1 MINSQ
6 QIKYASLSLLIVFF
20 IYLAYLSVKWAIAS
34 VIEVQ
39 LRHQLGEA
47 QSQLTT
53 NLTIEDW
60 QNIATQLSFAEQMH
74 ENNSELSILG
84 MFANQVKGQKFEQQQ
99 LRDAANIAYQQSI
112 KDAEKGLKLRPS
124 WTALWEGLVVNKI
137 HSGQYDNTL
146 EAGFERI
153 VSLGRWEYS
162 AQYQLVY
169 NAFLNWNKLTEFEHI
184 LVGKAFKQLY
194 IMTLKTDILIKNLT
208 EGVNKSIICVNDSKD
223 LILFCEN

>member
-6 QIKYASLSLLIVFF
+6 QIKYASLPLLIVFF

-47 QSQLTT
+47 QSQLTI

-60 QNIATQLSFAEQMH
+60 HNIATQLSLAEQYH
-74 ENNSELSILG
+74 ENYSELSILG
-84 MFANQVKGQKFEQQQ
+84 MLANQVKGEKLELQQ
-99 LRDAANIAYQQSI
+99 LMDAANIAYQQSI
-112 KDAEKGLKLRPS
+112 KDAEHGLKLRPS
-124 WTALWEGLVVNKI
+124 WTPLWEGLVVNKI
-137 HSGQYDNTL
+137 HSGQYDIIL

-153 VSLGRWEYS
+153 LTLGRWEYS

-169 NAFLNWNKLTEFEHI
+169 NAFLNWDKLTEYERTM
-184 LVGKAFKQLY
+184 VGKAFKQLY
-194 IMTLKTDILIKNLT
+194 IMTFKTSSLIKNLG
-208 EGVNKSIICVNDSKD
+208 EGVNKSIICLNSSKD